1 MVIYMSRYF
10 GVDYYPEHW
19 PRERW
24 EEDAR
29 LMEKMG
35 IGLVRMAE
43 FAWAHLEPAAGIYDF
58 DWSDEAIATLARHN
72 IRTILGTPTAAPPAW
87 LIQMYPESLPMDKS
101 GVRQSF
107 GGRHHCCH
115 SNPALRRRIRL
126 LVTAMAKHYGQCK
139 DVTGWQIDNELG
151 NSHDELCFCPSCTDA
166 FQTWLTNK
174 YGDIQTLNAAWGTAF
189 WSQKYDDFSQISAPM
204 LNVTAHNPSLL
215 LDWRRFC
222 SDLIVH
228 FQHAQA
234 EILRQHCPGQ
244 FLTHNMMGYA
254 DKVNYFHLA
263 RDLDFVSQDQYPYY
277 QEDGK
282 TFRNM
287 ENLSS
292 ALELIRGAKQKNF
305 WVMEQQAGPAG
316 WQCFGPTPA
325 PGQLY
330 LWTCHSIAHGADTVL
345 WFRWRTCT
353 FGTEQYWHGI
363 LPHNGTPGGRYQEL
377 QRAISDLTPV
387 MEKIQGLGSGA
398 ETAILYSYD
407 QNSALK
413 IHPCHPSLE
422 YRQQVQILYGGLYR
436 RNVMVDF
443 IPESADFSSYKLLI
457 APLLTLVTPELC
469 DKLKDYVHGG
479 GTLLLTARS
488 GVHDETGKCISNGDL
503 PHGLSSLCG
512 LIVVDYSTIYDG
524 PVSINWQDHG
534 ISHGSYFCDRIV
546 PNGCRTLACYD
557 NGPFAETSALT
568 MNSFGKGRVFYLG
581 TFLEQTGSDILAEI
595 LLAASGVESVGDTPD
610 GVELCMRSGP
620 DGDYIFVLNHT
631 NHTVPYTP
639 PADWTPLLHAESEL
653 APYGV
658 HIYLRPHDIHPV

>member
-1 MVIYMSRYF
+1 MSRYF

-29 LMEKMG
+29 LMEKM
-35 IGLVRMAE
+35 
-43 FAWAHLEPAAGIYDF
+43 
-58 DWSDEAIATLARHN
+58 
-72 IRTILGTPTAAPPAW
+72 
-87 LIQMYPESLPMDKS
+87 MYPESLPMDKS

-292 ALELIRGAKQKNF
+292 PDGNASVPRRPPGNYIC
-305 WVMEQQAGPAG
+305 GPAIPLHMARIPS
-316 WQCFGPTPA
+316 F
-325 PGQLY
+325 
-330 LWTCHSIAHGADTVL
+330 
-345 WFRWRTCT
+345 
-353 FGTEQYWHGI
+353 
-363 LPHNGTPGGRYQEL
+363 
-377 QRAISDLTPV
+377 
-387 MEKIQGLGSGA
+387 GSGGA
-398 ETAILYSYD
+398 HVPSA
-407 QNSALK
+407 QNNTGTVFFRTMAHRAADIRSCSA
-413 IHPCHPSLE
+413 PSL
-422 YRQQVQILYGGLYR
+422 I
-436 RNVMVDF
+436 
-443 IPESADFSSYKLLI
+443 
-457 APLLTLVTPELC
+457 
-469 DKLKDYVHGG
+469 
-479 GTLLLTARS
+479 
-488 GVHDETGKCISNGDL
+488 
-503 PHGLSSLCG
+503 
-512 LIVVDYSTIYDG
+512 
-524 PVSINWQDHG
+524 
-534 ISHGSYFCDRIV
+534 
-546 PNGCRTLACYD
+546 
-557 NGPFAETSALT
+557 
-568 MNSFGKGRVFYLG
+568 
-581 TFLEQTGSDILAEI
+581 
-595 LLAASGVESVGDTPD
+595 
-610 GVELCMRSGP
+610 
-620 DGDYIFVLNHT
+620 
-631 NHTVPYTP
+631 
-639 PADWTPLLHAESEL
+639 
-653 APYGV
+653 
-658 HIYLRPHDIHPV
+658 